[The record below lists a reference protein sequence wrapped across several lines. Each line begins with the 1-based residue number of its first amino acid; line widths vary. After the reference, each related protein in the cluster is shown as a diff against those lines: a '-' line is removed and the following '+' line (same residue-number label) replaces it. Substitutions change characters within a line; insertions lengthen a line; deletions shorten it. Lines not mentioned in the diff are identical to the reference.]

1 MQKLPFVIGW
11 RYTRAHKKD
20 NFISIITIVSVLGML
35 LGVAVLIL
43 VLSVMNGFDREL
55 RTRILGMVPHA
66 SILNHS
72 NFSQWQGTAEKIAK
86 MPHIKGVAPF
96 VKAQGMLANR
106 GYSQGAEINGILPDW
121 EEKVSIVGK
130 YMKKGSLEDLKP
142 GSHNI
147 VLGDLLAR
155 HLRLNIGDK
164 VTLFLPEASITP
176 GGIFPRIKRFT
187 LIGTFS
193 VGAEL
198 DGVLGYAHLED
209 MQRVLRLG
217 ENIQGL
223 RLEVDDLFQAPLIMR
238 SVLGELGA
246 GFSGTDWTFTQ
257 GNLFQAIHME
267 KNLIGLLLFI
277 LVLVASFNIVSSL
290 VMAVN
295 EKRADIAI
303 LRTLGA
309 TPKHIL
315 QIFIVQ
321 GLIMGVMGILFGTI
335 LGLILAYTIS
345 DIVAFIEAIFQ
356 TQFLNPNVYF
366 ISYLPSQVL
375 FSDVSKIVGA
385 ALFISAISTLYPA
398 YRASKVA
405 PAEALRYE

>member
-1 MQKLPFVIGW
+1 MQKLPFLIGW

-20 NFISIITIVSVLGML
+20 NFISIITLVSVLGML

-72 NFSQWQGTAEKIAK
+72 DFSNWQESAEQIMQ
-86 MPHIKGVAPF
+86 MPNIKGVAPF
-96 VKAQGMLANR
+96 VKAQGMLAHG
-106 GYSQGAEINGILPDW
+106 GYSRGAEISGILPDW
-121 EEKVSIVGK
+121 EDKVSIVGK
-130 YMKKGSLEDLKP
+130 YMKKGSLKDLKA

-147 VLGDLLAR
+147 ILGDLLAR

-176 GGIFPRIKRFT
+176 GGIFPRLKRFT
-187 LIGTFS
+187 LVGTFS

-209 MQRVLRLG
+209 MQKIMRLG
-217 ENIQGL
+217 TSVQGL
-223 RLEVDDLFQAPLIMR
+223 RLEVNDLFKAPQIMR
-238 SVLGELGA
+238 SVLGELGS

-267 KNLIGLLLFI
+267 KKLIGLLLFI
-277 LVLVASFNIVSSL
+277 LILVASFNIVSSL

-309 TPKHIL
+309 TPRHIL

-321 GLIMGVMGILFGTI
+321 GLVMGVMGIFFGTI
-335 LGLILAYTIS
+335 LGLFLAYTIS
-345 DIVAFIEAIFQ
+345 DLVALIESLFN

-366 ISYLPSQVL
+366 ISYLPSQIL
-375 FSDVSKIVGA
+375 ISDVVTIVGA
-385 ALFISAISTLYPA
+385 ALFISIISTLYPA

>member
-1 MQKLPFVIGW
+1 MQKLPFLIGW

-20 NFISIITIVSVLGML
+20 NFISIITVVSVLGML

-66 SILNHS
+66 SILNHTD
-72 NFSQWQGTAEKIAK
+72 FSSWQATAEEIMQ

-96 VKAQGMLANR
+96 VKAQGMLANK
-106 GYSQGAEINGILPDW
+106 GYSHGAEVSGILPDW

-130 YMKKGSLEDLKP
+130 YMKKGSLTDLTP
-142 GSHNI
+142 GSNNI

-176 GGIFPRIKRFT
+176 GGIFPRLKRFT
-187 LIGTFS
+187 LVGTFS

-209 MQRVLRLG
+209 MQKLMRLG
-217 ENIQGL
+217 TSIQGL
-223 RLEVDDLFQAPLIMR
+223 RLEVDDLFHAPTIMR
-238 SVLGELGA
+238 SVLGELGG

-277 LVLVASFNIVSSL
+277 LILVASFNIVSSL

-309 TPKHIL
+309 TPRHIL

-321 GLIMGVMGILFGTI
+321 GLIMGLMGILFGTI

-345 DIVAFIEAIFQ
+345 DIIGFIETLFNV
-356 TQFLNPNVYF
+356 QFLNPNVYF
-366 ISYLPSQVL
+366 ISYLPSQIL
-375 FSDVSKIVGA
+375 LSDVLTIVGA
-385 ALFISAISTLYPA
+385 AVIISIVSTLYPA